1 MCSAQI
7 ASAAD
12 FATTLFLVNLCGLY
26 YVSATFVGALAGG
39 IVNCCIN
46 YKWGLLR
53 VVVEESYRSQIPDG
67 VGRQHIS
74 QYGRYLS
81 PYRRHDAHGL
91 GRPAQRLCL
100 GESLPAPENHRGTSC
115 LVFLELSVA
124 AKICLSRL
132 SLRPLHIIVQTLK
145 TYTIEFLLCIIAI
158 ICNSLSIGL
167 SIRW

>member
-1 MCSAQI
+1 MSRRSFILFFKAMCSAQI

-46 YKWGLLR
+46 YKWVFSVSSSKSHIALKYLMVWGGSIFLNTGGTYLLTEGMMR
-53 VVVEESYRSQIPDG
+53 MACVDR
-67 VGRQHIS
+67 
-74 QYGRYLS
+74 
-81 PYRRHDAHGL
+81 
-91 GRPAQRLCL
+91 AQRLCL
-100 GESLPAPENHRGTSC
+100 GESLPAPESHRGTSC

-132 SLRPLHIIVQTLK
+132 SLRPLHIIV
-145 TYTIEFLLCIIAI
+145 
-158 ICNSLSIGL
+158 
-167 SIRW
+167 